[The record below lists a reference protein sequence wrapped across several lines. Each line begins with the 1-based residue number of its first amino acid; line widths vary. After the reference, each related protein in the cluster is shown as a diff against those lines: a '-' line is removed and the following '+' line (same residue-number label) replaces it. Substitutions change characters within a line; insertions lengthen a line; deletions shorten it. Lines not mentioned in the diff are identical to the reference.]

1 MIGLDPICL
10 IAINM
15 YQYVCINGY
24 ESGLAAMNCGVS
36 QGHSLHTPPPLP
48 LGEGGGV
55 LSPFSECLYRRALG
69 QIGTLGGNWYFR
81 WGVIFF
87 RWELKTPC
95 IKNLKQ
101 KNKLLQL

>member
-36 QGHSLHTPPPLP
+36 QGHSLHPPPPCLWVK
-48 LGEGGGV
+48 GV
-55 LSPFSECLYRRALG
+55 GC
-69 QIGTLGGNWYFR
+69 
-81 WGVIFF
+81 
-87 RWELKTPC
+87 
-95 IKNLKQ
+95 
-101 KNKLLQL
+101 